1 MKIKTK
7 RPCIQLFLSGIFFIG
22 CSFQNFAVAKIETV
36 LGLPLN
42 ANSNLAF
49 KNPETSNPEIVL
61 SRDQY
66 IISYNKITR
75 TPNYV
80 AWKLDASQIGSSGRS
95 NNFAM
100 DEELDHYLVQTINKH
115 AVDSV
120 DYKGSCYDRGHQV
133 PSADRTD
140 SVSDNEQTFL
150 MSNMIPQTAYLN
162 RVIWEHLEQY
172 SRDLVQK
179 QGKKLFIL
187 AGPIYDKA
195 MGAIGPD
202 KDIQVPSKNFKVIY
216 VLNANQGP
224 EQINAGT
231 PSIAVIM
238 PNILQNGSTD
248 LSDKTELCKPV
259 TVNTADRN
267 DWQKYKTTLSEVE
280 KLSGL
285 KFSPSKI

>member
-1 MKIKTK
+1 MKTK
-7 RPCIQLFLSGIFFIG
+7 TASKQLILSGIFLLG
-22 CSFQNFAVAKIETV
+22 LSFQNYAQAKIETV

-42 ANSNLAF
+42 SNSNLAF
-49 KNPETSNPEIVL
+49 KNPDTQNPEIIL

-66 IISYNKITR
+66 VISYNKQRR

-80 AWKLDASQIGSSGRS
+80 AWKLEASQIGSSGRS
-95 NNFAM
+95 NNFAI
-100 DEELDHYLVQTINKH
+100 DEELDRYLQQTTNKH
-115 AVDSV
+115 AVDAT

-140 SVSDNEQTFL
+140 SITNNEQTFL

-179 QGKKLFIL
+179 QGKKLFIV

-202 KDIQVPSKNFKVIY
+202 SDIQVPSKNFKIIY
-216 VLNANQGP
+216 MLDANQGP
-224 EQINAGT
+224 EHINAQT
-231 PSIAVIM
+231 PSIVVIM

-248 LSDKTELCKPV
+248 LSDKIELCKPIS
-259 TVNTADRN
+259 VNTVDRR
-267 DWQKYKTTLSEVE
+267 DWEKYKTTLSEVE
-280 KLSGL
+280 NLSGL